1 MAKTSAE
8 LKAEAAALQEQMKV
22 AGAAA
27 AELRQQARALERK
40 ELRERQEWERAEHAS
55 QMWREVGRPIAGLTE
70 AQHGSVYALA
80 YDLRHE
86 DGYYEVGMLYGDLAT
101 LAVKILQGR

>member
-55 QMWREVGRPIAGLTE
+55 QMWREGRPADRRPDRGTAWQRVRAGLRPP
-70 AQHGSVYALA
+70 S
-80 YDLRHE
+80 
-86 DGYYEVGMLYGDLAT
+86 
-101 LAVKILQGR
+101 